1 MTLKQDI
8 ISSISHED
16 SDLHRIAHIEDQVFK
31 YRGFAR
37 PVWGGWVWVVAGQ
50 EQRWSKRPTHAECLE
65 VVYEVVER
73 LGEEAAF
80 SEDC

>member
-8 ISSISHED
+8 ISNIDHD
-16 SDLHRIAHIEDQVFK
+16 QHDLYRIAAIEDQVFK

-37 PVWGGWVWVVAGQ
+37 QVYGGWVWVVNGQ
-50 EQRWSKRPTHAECLE
+50 EQRWSKRPTHAQCIE

-73 LGEEAAF
+73 LGQKAAF